1 MTVALHTFCD
11 RSVQLTNAVTAVV
24 VTFTHQVAQ
33 LSVVSRRGYLSY
45 RSIGFVGESTSH
57 SWDATINSSSM
68 VGLGSRVDMVMAPAT
83 YGVTYV
89 NISWSGRIFKERGVS
104 TKELK
109 LEWQTND
116 AEVYGSMLWG
126 VWRTV
131 DVSRPVWYLVVY
143 SATRGSH
150 NGRIYCKRIALR
162 SWNLFYSK

>member
-1 MTVALHTFCD
+1 MGCEHKLIID
-11 RSVQLTNAVTAVV
+11 
-24 VTFTHQVAQ
+24 
-33 LSVVSRRGYLSY
+33 GW
-45 RSIGFVGESTSH
+45 IGKLGRHGHGTS
-57 SWDATINSSSM
+57 
-68 VGLGSRVDMVMAPAT
+68 T
-83 YGVTYV
+83 YGVTYI

-143 SATRGSH
+143 SAARGSH
-150 NGRIYCKRIALR
+150 NGRICCKRIAFKFGIYFIL
-162 SWNLFYSK
+162 S